1 MPPAAAPRPTGQ
13 RAAKRGTGEQSS
25 PPPRGNLNFTVEVPA
40 GRSQLVVTSSGGS
53 GDADLYVKFGSAPTA
68 SSYDC
73 RPYKS
78 GNAETCTLNAP
89 GGDRARAAEQG
100 SAPSPASPLKASYRV

>member
-1 MPPAAAPRPTGQ
+1 MT
-13 RAAKRGTGEQSS
+13 
-25 PPPRGNLNFTVEVPA
+25 NLTATKGGKLNYTIEVPA

-53 GDADLYVKFGSAPTA
+53 GDADLYVKFGSVPTN

-78 GNAETCTLNAP
+78 GNAETCTLNSPKA
-89 GGDRARAAEQG
+89 GTWHVQLSGF
-100 SAPSPASPLKASYRV
+100 SAFSGVSLKASY